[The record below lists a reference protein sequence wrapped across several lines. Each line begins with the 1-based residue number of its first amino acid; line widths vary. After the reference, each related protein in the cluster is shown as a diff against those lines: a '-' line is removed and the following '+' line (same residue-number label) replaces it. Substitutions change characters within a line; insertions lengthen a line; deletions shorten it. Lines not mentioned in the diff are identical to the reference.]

1 MPIQEDQ
8 IQEGIG
14 HSMNRLLER
23 LTISVALAIL
33 ALVARCAVPTAPGNS
48 GPLTGAT
55 PTSPPAQ
62 ASTLRPVST
71 STAPVTLSP
80 APTPTPALTP
90 TATPT
95 LPPTSTP
102 KPTDQPPDALPAAP
116 VILTATDSITR
127 LLRAPTP
134 MPLVEQPEN
143 ALNILLLGSDQ
154 ENDGSIGRTD
164 TIVVASIIPDL
175 PSVTLLSIPRDFYAW
190 IPSHGFGK
198 INTAFSRGVNSA
210 YPGGGPELVK
220 SAVEYN
226 FGIPIHHFAR
236 VNFNAFTRIVD
247 TLGGVD
253 VAVECPLHDTFP
265 DPHSPSGHTDVDWEP
280 GIHHLDGKHA
290 LWYVRS
296 RWSTSDFD
304 RHRRQQQVLRSLYH
318 QIMTLGI
325 VPKIPSLWGALKENV
340 STDLGLSDLLYL
352 GAIGSRLDTMN
363 VRSRFLGQ
371 QILEPWTGPGGA
383 YVLVPTEYQALSAA
397 VKEALAVPAPAR
409 ARQRAFRVEVR
420 NATGHQ
426 GLGLVAGQRLRWEG
440 FSVASVKQADAV
452 YPRTRVVDL
461 TTTAEG
467 SPLPGLLQLYG
478 RQPSDVVSQPTEHRE
493 VDFRIILGADYD
505 PCAATKVH

>member
-1 MPIQEDQ
+1 MR
-8 IQEGIG
+8 
-14 HSMNRLLER
+14 HSVNRLLER

-33 ALVARCAVPTAPGNS
+33 ALVARCAVPTAPGNP

-62 ASTLRPVST
+62 VSPPRPVSM
-71 STAPVTLSP
+71 STPLVTLSP
-80 APTPTPALTP
+80 VPTPTPALTP

-95 LPPTSTP
+95 EAPTSTP
-102 KPTDQPPDALPAAP
+102 KPADQPPDALPASP
-116 VILTATDSITR
+116 VILTGTDSITR
-127 LLRAPTP
+127 RLPAPTP
-134 MPLVEQPEN
+134 MPLVEQPDN
-143 ALNILLLGSDQ
+143 AVNVLLLGSDQ

-190 IPSHGFGK
+190 IPSYGLGK
-198 INTAFSRGVNSA
+198 INTAFSRGASTTYA
-210 YPGGGPELVK
+210 SGGPELVK
-220 SAVEYN
+220 STVEYN

-236 VNFNAFTRIVD
+236 ANFDAFTRIVD

-265 DPHSPSGHTDVDWEP
+265 DPRSPSGHTDVDWEP

-304 RHRRQQQVLRSLYH
+304 RHRRQQQVLRSLYR

-325 VPKIPSLWGALKENV
+325 VPKIPSLWGLLKENV

-352 GAIGSRLDTMN
+352 GAIGSRLDMMN
-363 VRSRFLGQ
+363 VKSRFLGQ
-371 QILEPWTGPGGA
+371 QVLESWTGPGGA
-383 YVLVPTEYQALSAA
+383 YVLAPAEYEALSAA

-409 ARQRAFRVEVR
+409 TQQRAFRVEVR

-426 GLGLVAGQRLRWEG
+426 GLGLVAAQRLRWEG
-440 FSVASVKQADAV
+440 LVVTDVEQADGV
-452 YPRTRVVDL
+452 HPRTRVVDL

-467 SPLPGLLQLYG
+467 SPLPRLLQLYG
-478 RQPSDVVSQPTEHRE
+478 RQPSDVISQPTEHRE
-493 VDFRIILGADYD
+493 VDFRVILGADYD